1 MPLMKK
7 NKGFLSATT
16 IAQRSYCEKQMV
28 LDKQFGKLETDIQK
42 QRKERGDEEHLR
54 HHLTAQKFGSP
65 RDSRCFI
72 ATEIYG
78 NTAPET
84 QALRLFRD
92 TRLMTSSIGKLA
104 TSLYYDLSPS
114 IVRVMKKSPM
124 LKRTVKYMIDF
135 VVKRVNR

>member
-1 MPLMKK
+1 MKK

-16 IAQRSYCEKQMV
+16 IAQRSFCENQMV
-28 LDKQFGKLETDIQK
+28 LDKRYGKLETDIQR

-84 QALRLFRD
+84 EALRVFRD
-92 TRLMTSSIGKLA
+92 TRLMTSSVGKLV
-104 TSLYYDLSPS
+104 TSIYYDLSPS
-114 IVRVMKKSPM
+114 IVQMLKKSPL
-124 LKRTVKYMIDF
+124 LKRILKRIIDWA
-135 VVKRVNR
+135 VKRVSH

>member
-1 MPLMKK
+1 MKK

-16 IAQRSYCEKQMV
+16 IAQTSFCEKQMV
-28 LDKQFGKLETDIQK
+28 LDKQYGKLETDIQR

-72 ATEIYG
+72 ASEIYG

-84 QALRLFRD
+84 EALRLFRD
-92 TRLMTSSIGKLA
+92 TRLMTSSVGKLL
-104 TSLYYDLSPS
+104 TSIYYDLSPS
-114 IVRVMKKSPM
+114 IVLLLKKHPT
-124 LKRTVKYMIDF
+124 LKRIT
-135 VVKRVNR
+135 KRMTDWIVRKVSR